1 MAMAPE
7 KISFESIF
15 SLIAEQ
21 ILELP
26 TVAIYLLVAG
36 VGDLAD
42 LIKVLIDSYTQR
54 LSFQSRR
61 RNSQTFFT
69 A

>member
-7 KISFESIF
+7 KICFESIF

>member
-42 LIKVLIDSYTQR
+42 LIKVLIDTHKDS
-54 LSFQSRR
+54 LSKVVR